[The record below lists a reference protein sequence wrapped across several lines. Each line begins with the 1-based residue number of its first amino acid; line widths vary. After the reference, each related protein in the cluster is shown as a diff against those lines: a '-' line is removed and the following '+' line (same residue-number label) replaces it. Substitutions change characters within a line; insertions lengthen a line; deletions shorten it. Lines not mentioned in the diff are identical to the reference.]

1 MNFEFNEEQ
10 MMFKETVSKFMLKE
24 IAPIVEEIDEKDQ
37 FPDDLWSKLATLGI
51 LGINIPEEY
60 GGVNAGLLSAVV
72 VMEEICRICP
82 AIGVSWGAH
91 ATLCA
96 DNIKRNASE
105 EQRKKYLPPLCT
117 GEHIGALAITEPGA
131 GSDAVGMQ
139 TSAVCRGDHY
149 VVNGTKI
156 FITNG
161 PCCNT
166 VILYT
171 KTDKSKGAKGLTAFI
186 LEKEFPGFSVSRKL
200 KKMGIRGSETGELVF
215 QDCIIPVE
223 NVIRG
228 EGLGISVLMNG
239 LDIERA
245 FFAACNLG
253 IAQGSFDLSSKYARE
268 RVQFGQPISSFQLIQ
283 EKLADMYAGIEASRL
298 FVYKAAEMAE
308 KADRGGKGTEIH
320 KMAAAAYLFSSEMG
334 TKIASQAVQ
343 IHGGYGCMLE
353 YPVNRFYRDAKIQ
366 EIGGGTSEIRRI
378 LIARELLKI

>member
-1 MNFEFNEEQ
+1 MDFELNEEQ
-10 MMFKETVSKFMLKE
+10 QMFKDTISRFMKKE
-24 IAPIVEEIDEKDQ
+24 IEPLVEEIDEQDK
-37 FPDDLWSKLATLGI
+37 FPDGLWSKLADLGI
-51 LGINIPEEY
+51 LGINIPQEY
-60 GGVNAGLLSAVV
+60 GGVNAGLLSAVI

-105 EQRKKYLPPLCT
+105 EQRRKYLPPLCS

-139 TSAVCRGDHY
+139 TTAVREGDHY
-149 VVNGTKI
+149 IVNGTKM

-171 KTDKSKGAKGLTAFI
+171 KTDKSKGAKGITAFI
-186 LEKEFPGFSVSRKL
+186 LEKGFPGFYVSRKL

-215 QDCIIPVE
+215 EDCIIPAE
-223 NVIRG
+223 NVIKG
-228 EGLGISVLMNG
+228 ENMGISVLMNG
-239 LDIERA
+239 LDVERA

-253 IAQGSFDLSSKYARE
+253 IAQGAFDLALKYSRE
-268 RVQFGQPISSFQLIQ
+268 RSQFGQPIGSFQLIQ

-308 KADRGGKGTEIH
+308 KAERGGKGTEIH

-378 LIARELLKI
+378 LIGRELLKV